1 MPRVPTH
8 IQVGEAIALFQALL
22 VFVVFLGAFVDAMVH
37 PEHVEQPASGW
48 SVLLGLAA
56 RRTERTAAATAAAV
70 AVASHAHGIIG
81 VLVAD
86 AHPTR
91 ADWGRRP
98 VEQVPLM
105 RQGTSV
111 KEIKCIHMI
120 CI

>member
-8 IQVGEAIALFQALL
+8 IQVGEAVAILRILL
-22 VFVVFLGAFVDAMVH
+22 AIVVFLAAFVDAMVH

-56 RRTERTAAATAAAV
+56 RRTERTVAATAAAV
-70 AVASHAHGIIG
+70 AVAAHAHGIIG

-111 KEIKCIHMI
+111 KESECIHMI